1 VGQVKGENKKMSVPT
16 GKRGT
21 SEMEFLNT
29 AKKIDEA
36 TCRMCRKM
44 PKAMTFL
51 KSQRLAHMAMDAF
64 YNVLSANSIY
74 PTNQHEAQMRRDAF
88 INAACKYKFLIAQME
103 VIHDISGIGTDKML
117 EMSALI
123 YKELELLKAIIK
135 KDKARY
141 KNLP

>member
-1 VGQVKGENKKMSVPT
+1 
-16 GKRGT
+16 
-21 SEMEFLNT
+21 
-29 AKKIDEA
+29 
-36 TCRMCRKM
+36 
-44 PKAMTFL
+44 
-51 KSQRLAHMAMDAF
+51 
-64 YNVLSANSIY
+64 
-74 PTNQHEAQMRRDAF
+74 MRRDAF